1 MQENP
6 LPSTISG
13 SSAAMLESYRAVLP
27 EFEGDRGPTR
37 NPTRAGPHG
46 WANRRKS

>member
-6 LPSTISG
+6 LPSTISA
-13 SSAAMLESYRAVLP
+13 STAAMLESYRAVLP

-37 NPTRAGPHG
+37 KPTRAGPQG

>member
-6 LPSTISG
+6 LPSTNSAVR
-13 SSAAMLESYRAVLP
+13 AAMLESYRAVLP
-27 EFEGDRGPTR
+27 EFEGSRGPTR
-37 NPTRAGPHG
+37 LPTRAGPKG